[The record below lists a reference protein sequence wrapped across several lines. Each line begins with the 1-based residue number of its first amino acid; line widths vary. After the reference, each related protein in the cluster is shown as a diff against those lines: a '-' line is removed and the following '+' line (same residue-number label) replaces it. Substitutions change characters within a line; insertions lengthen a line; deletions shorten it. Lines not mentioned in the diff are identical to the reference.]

1 MRTETD
7 HDNRKNGSRK
17 IHSTNTGMAV
27 EGEEAVD
34 LYVAEFWR
42 RIDALNRQIGLLQN
56 AFAERKQLLREIEEE
71 EHDLRKGD

>member
-1 MRTETD
+1 MITE
-7 HDNRKNGSRK
+7 RMVPEK
-17 IHSTNTGMAV
+17 STPLTRRMAV

-71 EHDLRKGD
+71 HDLRKGD

>member
-1 MRTETD
+1 MITE
-7 HDNRKNGSRK
+7 RMVPEK
-17 IHSTNTGMAV
+17 STPLTRGMAV

-71 EHDLRKGD
+71 HDLRKGH